1 MKLSV
6 NSEYLLTR
14 EDIAVISNLKQLM
27 GSICRN
33 KHEVVTLRLLENQD
47 FKKLN
52 CSKPDHNYSD
62 NIIDLS
68 RDNGRF

>member
-14 EDIAVISNLKQLM
+14 KDIAVISNLKMLM

-33 KHEVVTLRLLENQD
+33 KHEVVTLKLL
-47 FKKLN
+47 
-52 CSKPDHNYSD
+52 D
-62 NIIDLS
+62 NA
-68 RDNGRF
+68 